1 MYVCMYVCIY
11 THKTIKYNLDL
22 KSIYKII
29 KILHKHKNNM
39 PWIALKIIKNNNV
52 YLKNSKQVGLRW
64 AQEAFKN
71 NNVYLKIV
79 K

>member
-1 MYVCMYVCIY
+1 
-11 THKTIKYNLDL
+11 
-22 KSIYKII
+22 
-29 KILHKHKNNM
+29 M